1 MVNTTMKT
9 FFLSVGL
16 AAAAAAASGPFAP
29 YITSRPP
36 DVVRILGE
44 EVRGGVKLQRV
55 VFFSRTAQTSGGG
68 IRSEVFA
75 AIARPARQ
83 GRYPGILILHGGG
96 GAAEVEKAIE
106 WAGRGYVALAPDLPG
121 IGNPK
126 RLVNSSGAW
135 KQFDYGR
142 NHFLVVPDITACGI
156 FDGVLAGLQSL
167 HLLRAQPDVVPNR
180 VGVTGVSWGGY
191 CAVMVAGLG
200 GKAVAAAF
208 SIYGSGHFDLG
219 SAFQRD
225 LARLPAEQAAEWLN
239 RLDARNYAPGIRAR
253 FFEAAAA
260 NDTYFWPPA
269 VTATLAD
276 IQSPKNQLIAPN
288 ADHWLNLPGGC
299 ERNKEKPW
307 HDNGWMA
314 MQGTY
319 FDYLLKGQG
328 RPFPELRDAR
338 MVRSSD
344 GSQVVR
350 FRVKNA
356 VHLTAIEVWHSSTGE
371 PWKSRKWIP
380 IMAAR
385 HGNWYQ
391 ASVPAGRDSIVL
403 VSDDRPVTVS
413 SRVLL
418 WRQ

>member
-1 MVNTTMKT
+1 MVITTMQT
-9 FFLSVGL
+9 FFLYVGL

-36 DVVRILGE
+36 DVIRILGE

-68 IRSEVFA
+68 IR
-75 AIARPARQ
+75 
-83 GRYPGILILHGGG
+83 
-96 GAAEVEKAIE
+96 
-106 WAGRGYVALAPDLPG
+106 
-121 IGNPK
+121 
-126 RLVNSSGAW
+126 
-135 KQFDYGR
+135 
-142 NHFLVVPDITACGI
+142 
-156 FDGVLAGLQSL
+156 
-167 HLLRAQPDVVPNR
+167 
-180 VGVTGVSWGGY
+180 TGVSWGGY

-328 RPFPELRDAR
+328 WPFPELRDAR

-344 GSQVVR
+344 GSQLVR

-380 IMAAR
+380 ITAAR